1 MKNDAKELVCTF
13 VADKLDDDITRL
25 ASFELG
31 TLKTTRYMDALEETL
46 IPMTPT
52 L

>member
-1 MKNDAKELVCTF
+1 MKNDAKELVRTF

-31 TLKTTRYMDALEETL
+31 ALKNNKVYGC
-46 IPMTPT
+46 P
-52 L
+52 